1 MLLKNKTLM
10 ESLIS
15 LLKMFGIW
23 SVRNLKTPGR
33 PGPDMMSKLAL
44 ADPNQILNF
53 SAGPEE

>member
-1 MLLKNKTLM
+1 M

-15 LLKMFGIW
+15 LLKTFGGQ
-23 SVRNLKTPGR
+23 SGNLKIPVR
-33 PGPDMMSKLAL
+33 PKPDMMSKLAL